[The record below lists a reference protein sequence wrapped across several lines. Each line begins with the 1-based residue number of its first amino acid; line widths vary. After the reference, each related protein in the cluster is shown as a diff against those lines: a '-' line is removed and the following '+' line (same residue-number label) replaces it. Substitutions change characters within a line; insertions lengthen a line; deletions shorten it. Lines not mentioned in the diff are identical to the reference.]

1 MTKTQ
6 AQAEARTAA
15 EAAPLFTVAKGNPT
29 PEELAALTAVVL
41 ALQPSPEPAAAAEQ
55 PRRRSPRR
63 RELLR
68 PVVAHGPGAWR
79 HTFR

>member
-1 MTKTQ
+1 MYSDPET
-6 AQAEARTAA
+6 AQA
-15 EAAPLFTVAKGNPT
+15 PLLTVARGNPT

-41 ALQPSPEPAAAAEQ
+41 ALQPADDGQEPATGR

-68 PVVAHGPGAWR
+68 PVIPFGPGAWR